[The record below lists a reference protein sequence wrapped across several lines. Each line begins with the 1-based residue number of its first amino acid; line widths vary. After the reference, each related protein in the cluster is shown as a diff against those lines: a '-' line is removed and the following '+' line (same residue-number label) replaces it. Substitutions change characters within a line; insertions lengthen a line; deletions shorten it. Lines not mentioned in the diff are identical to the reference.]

1 MTLSDRHAHASRPTP
16 LPLGGRVSYAPK
28 SDVTESRPRS
38 CHARGAVH
46 RGRVLD
52 RRPLPLV
59 GRVHHT
65 PRSHLTQSRPQI
77 FEGAELPVVG
87 VPRLAGPAQY
97 FSWVRPPPGSPLLR
111 WQPSGTSRCS
121 AKIGKAR
128 SAANFEP
135 PYLPLGGLKTNSKCR
150 NLQHN
155 PALSFHRRSRRVR
168 SARAAKDTGFW
179 QNCGAHA
186 FLGVV
191 IVGVVERA
199 NFLLFF
205 GA

>member
-1 MTLSDRHAHASRPTP
+1 MGAGSHAQVVKSVQPPSGAELRGREFLLKSSPPTQPRFLAAGAAILPDVGVTTTHADSAWAELSNTPTEATPTRSWAELFRCLTLSDRHAHASRPTP

-77 FEGAELPVVG
+77 FEGGGVTGGGRASTRRPRPVFF
-87 VPRLAGPAQY
+87 LGPPTTWE
-97 FSWVRPPPGSPLLR
+97 STPPVAALWHLPLLR
-111 WQPSGTSRCS
+111 
-121 AKIGKAR
+121 
-128 SAANFEP
+128 
-135 PYLPLGGLKTNSKCR
+135 
-150 NLQHN
+150 
-155 PALSFHRRSRRVR
+155 
-168 SARAAKDTGFW
+168 
-179 QNCGAHA
+179 
-186 FLGVV
+186 
-191 IVGVVERA
+191 
-199 NFLLFF
+199 
-205 GA
+205 